1 MANPFQPDDK
11 VVFFQD
17 KKTGHLI
24 GTNSIKES
32 HLRNGTV
39 LTVIESYL
47 YSNEPIVECK
57 DTSGLSWSYHQDDLR
72 LADDGKTEDE
82 RYLDNL
88 LKGAN

>member
-1 MANPFQPDDK
+1 MAHSFQPNDK

-24 GTNSIKES
+24 GTNSMKKS
-32 HLRNGTV
+32 HLHNGTV
-39 LTVIESYL
+39 LTVIESCL
-47 YSNEPIVECK
+47 YSSEPIVECK
-57 DTSGLSWSYHQDDLR
+57 DPSGVSWSYHQDDLR